1 MLSLP
6 HFVFMAH
13 FGLTLSHILLFLL
26 IEFIPSNNMGNCLT
40 NNKVSAQD
48 QYENFSAQDQYENFS
63 EAKVEHMKK
72 TSPSS
77 KLEAGQC
84 MKKKKKKKKVRFNI
98 QNDDEGDRGSHGDS
112 RSGTVRIRV
121 VMTREEL
128 KRMLSCKGDD
138 SQHISLE
145 QLLGTMKLRGGTISG
160 VGDYDDGAINSWR
173 PALDSIPEDRL
184 IK

>member
-1 MLSLP
+1 
-6 HFVFMAH
+6 
-13 FGLTLSHILLFLL
+13 
-26 IEFIPSNNMGNCLT
+26 MGNCLT
-40 NNKVSAQD
+40 NNKV
-48 QYENFSAQDQYENFS
+48 SAQDQYENFS

-84 MKKKKKKKKVRFNI
+84 MKKKKKKKVRFNI

-128 KRMLSCKGDD
+128 KRMLSCKGDV